1 MPTYEYEC
9 AGCGHNFD
17 AFQSMSEDPL
27 KECPSCGR
35 PSLKRLV
42 GGGIGIIFKGS
53 GFYVNDSKNGKGS
66 SMVTTEKKPDADSK
80 NGSESSAA
88 GASSDSKSSESTS
101 SEAKSSEPKADSS
114 GSSKKSA

>member
-1 MPTYEYEC
+1 VPTYEYEC

-27 KECPSCGR
+27 KECPSCGQR
-35 PSLKRLV
+35 KLKRLV

-53 GFYVNDSKNGKGS
+53 GFYVNDSKKTKS
-66 SMVTTEKKPDADSK
+66 SSSVTTEKKADTDAK
-80 NGSESSAA
+80 KGGE
-88 GASSDSKSSESTS
+88 ASTATASSESTS
-101 SEAKSSEPKADSS
+101 SEKKPSETKAESS